1 MSRESYG
8 GGGQYGS
15 SSSSSNSSSGG
26 GGGRDASQPDFSPP
40 STNNPYSGGVGGV
53 QIGLTTPPAPPN
65 TVTGDDS
72 TKTKLDYITSPEY
85 RDLFNNLSTDRQE
98 DVLERLDEQKKQAIY
113 SISPMT
119 DPKNKAIALGLN
131 LLVPGLGGLYGT
143 YKTQT
148 AMGYSIQNPFEGIF
162 EGGEPTLEDISNLRD
177 GGGDN
182 RDIQT
187 QVISQAPFAITQTE
201 ATPSIVNEYFANLN
215 IGQQASSDLQ
225 TRYNSAKSNITNILN
240 LKSVEDQF
248 GYVAQPNLLNLNL
261 KGLI

>member
-1 MSRESYG
+1 MA
-8 GGGQYGS
+8 
-15 SSSSSNSSSGG
+15 
-26 GGGRDASQPDFSPP
+26 GGRDASQSDFGGS
-40 STNNPYSGGVGGV
+40 SSNSGNGDNNREQYGAVGQYSGGTTSTSNDGGRDPTV
-53 QIGLTTPPAPPN
+53 QYINTPP
-65 TVTGDDS
+65 
-72 TKTKLDYITSPEY
+72 
-85 RDLFNNLSTDRQE
+85 LSTEAKEALAAQRQKAQYE
-98 DVLERLDEQKKQAIY
+98 
-113 SISPMT
+113 ISPMT

-131 LLVPGLGGLYGT
+131 LLVPFGGTLFGA
-143 YKTQT
+143 YKNAT
-148 AMGYSIQNPFEGIF
+148 AMGYSVQNPFEGIF
-162 EGGEPTLEDISNLRD
+162 EGGEPTLEDINNLRD

-240 LKSVEDQF
+240 LKSVEDQY

>member
-8 GGGQYGS
+8 GGGQYGGG
-15 SSSSSNSSSGG
+15 SSSSSNASSGG
-26 GGGRDASQPDFSPP
+26 FGGGRDASQPDFSSP
-40 STNNPYSGGVGGV
+40 SAGGRNDNRDPSI
-53 QIGLTTPPAPPN
+53 QYQTPTT
-65 TVTGDDS
+65 
-72 TKTKLDYITSPEY
+72 ITPET
-85 RDLFNNLSTDRQE
+85 RET
-98 DVLERLDEQKKQAIY
+98 LENQRTQAIRE
-113 SISPMT
+113 ISPMT
-119 DPKNKAIALGLN
+119 DPKNKAIALGLS
-131 LLVPGLGGLYGT
+131 LLVPGLGTLYGA
-143 YKTQT
+143 YKNAT

-162 EGGEPTLEDISNLRD
+162 EGGEPTLEDIENLRGD
-177 GGGDN
+177 GDN

-240 LKSVEDQF
+240 LKSVEDQY

>member
-8 GGGQYGS
+8 GGGQYGGG
-15 SSSSSNSSSGG
+15 SSSSSNASSGG
-26 GGGRDASQPDFSPP
+26 FGGGRDASQPDFSPP
-40 STNNPYSGGVGGV
+40 SAGGRNDNRDPSI
-53 QIGLTTPPAPPN
+53 QYQTPTT
-65 TVTGDDS
+65 
-72 TKTKLDYITSPEY
+72 ITPET
-85 RDLFNNLSTDRQE
+85 RET
-98 DVLERLDEQKKQAIY
+98 LENQRTQAIRE
-113 SISPMT
+113 ISPMT
-119 DPKNKAIALGLN
+119 DPKNKAIALGLS
-131 LLVPGLGGLYGT
+131 LLVPGLGTLYGA
-143 YKTQT
+143 YKNAT

-162 EGGEPTLEDISNLRD
+162 EGGEPTLEDIENLRGD
-177 GGGDN
+177 GDN

-240 LKSVEDQF
+240 LKSVEDQY

>member
-8 GGGQYGS
+8 AGGQYGGS
-15 SSSSSNSSSGG
+15 SSSTGG
-26 GGGRDASQPDFSPP
+26 GGGRDASKTDFNPP
-40 STNNPYSGGVGGV
+40 STDNPYSGGVGGV
-53 QIGLTTPPAPPN
+53 QIGLTTPPETPN

-98 DVLERLDEQKKQAIY
+98 DIVNRLDDQRKQAIY

-119 DPKNKAIALGLN
+119 DPKNKAIAAGLRLINPLLGT
-131 LLVPGLGGLYGT
+131 LYGA

-148 AMGYSIQNPFEGIF
+148 AMGYSLPNPFEGF
-162 EGGEPTLEDISNLRD
+162 FSGNNNNDDDNNFGD
-177 GGGDN
+177 GDN
-182 RDIQT
+182 QQQLIN
-187 QVISQAPFAITQTE
+187 E
-201 ATPSIVNEYFANLN
+201 ATPYLPYLITETLPEKSMVNEYFANANL
-215 IGQQASSDLQ
+215 GQQLSSDLQ

-240 LKSVEDQF
+240 LKSVEDQY

>member
-1 MSRESYG
+1 MPG
-8 GGGQYGS
+8 GGADLGAGASGMGSGNTGGNTGGNGDNNREQYGAVGQY
-15 SSSSSNSSSGG
+15 SGG
-26 GGGRDASQPDFSPP
+26 TTSTSNGGGRDP
-40 STNNPYSGGVGGV
+40 TV
-53 QIGLTTPPAPPN
+53 QYINTPP
-65 TVTGDDS
+65 
-72 TKTKLDYITSPEY
+72 LSPEAK
-85 RDLFNNLSTDRQE
+85 E
-98 DVLERLDEQKKQAIY
+98 ALENQRTQARY
-113 SISPMT
+113 AISPMT

-131 LLVPGLGGLYGT
+131 LLVPFGGTLFGA
-143 YKTQT
+143 YKNAT
-148 AMGYSIQNPFEGIF
+148 AMGYSVQNPFAGIF
-162 EGGEPTLEDISNLRD
+162 EGGEPTLEDINNLRD

>member
-1 MSRESYG
+1 M
-8 GGGQYGS
+8 
-15 SSSSSNSSSGG
+15 
-26 GGGRDASQPDFSPP
+26 GGGRDASQSDFGSPSDGGYQSGGEGGLHTNEKSVSPP
-40 STNNPYSGGVGGV
+40 S
-53 QIGLTTPPAPPN
+53 N
-65 TVTGDDS
+65 TQSGDDS
-72 TKTKLDYITSPEY
+72 TKTKLDYLTTDYQDI
-85 RDLFNNLSTDRQE
+85 DLTP
-98 DVLERLDEQKKQAIY
+98 EQKETLADQRQQAIY

-131 LLVPGLGGLYGT
+131 LLVPFGGTLFGA
-143 YKTQT
+143 YKNAT
-148 AMGYSIQNPFEGIF
+148 AMGYSVQNPFAGIF
-162 EGGEPTLEDISNLRD
+162 EGGEPTLEDIENLR
-177 GGGDN
+177 GNGDN

-240 LKSVEDQF
+240 LKSVEDQY

>member
-1 MSRESYG
+1 MAG
-8 GGGQYGS
+8 GRDASQSDFGGS
-15 SSSSSNSSSGG
+15 SSSGGYGGG

-40 STNNPYSGGVGGV
+40 SSPPSNNGGGRDPTV
-53 QIGLTTPPAPPN
+53 QYQNTPPI
-65 TVTGDDS
+65 S
-72 TKTKLDYITSPEY
+72 TEAKESLAAQ
-85 RDLFNNLSTDRQE
+85 RQKAQYE
-98 DVLERLDEQKKQAIY
+98 
-113 SISPMT
+113 ISPMT

-131 LLVPGLGGLYGT
+131 LLVPFGGTLFGA
-143 YKTQT
+143 YKNAT
-148 AMGYSIQNPFEGIF
+148 AMGYSVQNPFAGIF
-162 EGGEPTLEDISNLRD
+162 EGGEPTLEDIENLRGD
-177 GGGDN
+177 GDN